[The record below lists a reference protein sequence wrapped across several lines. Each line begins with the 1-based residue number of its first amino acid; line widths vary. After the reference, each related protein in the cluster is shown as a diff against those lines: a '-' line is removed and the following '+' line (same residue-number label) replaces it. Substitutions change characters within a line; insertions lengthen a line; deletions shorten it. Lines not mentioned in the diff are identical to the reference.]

1 MYVCM
6 CVCQREREDMRYD
19 DEKRRRSQCSFDQL
33 TDYLVY
39 VRDKKRKMKRVNG
52 GEKDQSVRCNG
63 SKKEEER
70 GSVRVKVNP
79 TSEVRENVTLFFK
92 TKTTTTGD
100 RRRGGGEKE
109 KWTDR
114 TTREVPKEK
123 G

>member
-100 RRRGGGEKE
+100 RGREM
-109 KWTDR
+109 DR
-114 TTREVPKEK
+114 TTRGQVPKEK